1 MSTQSVRIGLL
12 KEGGAVDDLQTV
24 DAEPGHDGDALA
36 DGLLIQPDREPD
48 ARRRGARARRMLLPL
63 VGLIIPVVA
72 ITAWWIVS
80 AQKSSFYFPPLSTI
94 WDRFVHTWLL
104 GGATAEIWP
113 TLLSLVL
120 GYAAATLVGI
130 TFGVLFAL
138 LPAVNRFFAP
148 VIEFVRAVP
157 GLALIPL
164 FVIAL
169 GVGIETKIGLVI
181 FGAVWPI
188 LLNTT
193 DGIRSQDLTIRDTA
207 FSYRLRFRDRLFRV
221 ILPSASPQIMAG
233 MKVSLSI
240 AVIVVIATEMVVS
253 TSGIGNFLLKAQAGF
268 DLTGMWSGL
277 VLMGIIGYLLNVI
290 FELVER
296 RVLRWHRAMY
306 EGINR

>member
-1 MSTQSVRIGLL
+1 MSAETLGVRRSIN
-12 KEGGAVDDLQTV
+12 
-24 DAEPGHDGDALA
+24 
-36 DGLLIQPDREPD
+36 
-48 ARRRGARARRMLLPL
+48 ARRLLLPF
-63 VGLIIPVVA
+63 VGLIIPVIGV
-72 ITAWWIVS
+72 TAWWILS
-80 AQKSSFYFPPLSTI
+80 AQKPSFYFPSLATI

-113 TLLSLVL
+113 TLSSLFL

-130 TFGVLFAL
+130 TLGVVFAL
-138 LPAVNRFFAP
+138 LPSVNRFFAP
-148 VIEFVRAVP
+148 LLEFVRAVP

-188 LLNTT
+188 LLNTV
-193 DGIRSQDLTIRDTA
+193 DGIRSQDLTIRDTV

-221 ILPSASPQIMAG
+221 VLPSASPQIMAG

-240 AVIVVIATEMVVS
+240 SVIVVIATEMVVS
-253 TSGIGNFLLKAQAGF
+253 INGIGNFLLKAQAGF

-277 VLMGIIGYLLNVI
+277 ILMGIIGYLLNVI

-306 EGINR
+306 EGNRR